1 MTDGSRTDARRR
13 KVLTVLAGSAAGAG
27 FAQVAPQD
35 FPSKP
40 IRVLIPA
47 SAGTTGDILA
57 RILSGPMG
65 RSLGHPVVVE
75 AMPGAGGITA
85 TDRLVRSPTDGYT
98 LAMASNNHV
107 INPSVYK
114 SMPFDSIRDIST
126 ISIVGST
133 PVAIVAHPS
142 PPATTT
148 QELIALAKAKPGQLN
163 YGSGGNGSVL
173 HLAGVLFTSE
183 AGVDIRHVPYK
194 GFAPMLTDVLAGH
207 IQLGIGGVAPVAE
220 HVRAGRL
227 RAIAVTTR
235 TRSNILPD
243 VPTFAE
249 SGLPNLS
256 FEGWLA
262 LIGPAG
268 LPKPVVDRLHSAVT
282 EALAQ
287 KEVQDAFATHGV
299 TIVGS
304 TPDAAARFFRTE
316 LDKHEALVK
325 RSGAV
330 LE

>member
-1 MTDGSRTDARRR
+1 MTDARRR
-13 KVLTVLAGSAAGAG
+13 KVLTVLAGSAAGAA

-75 AMPGAGGITA
+75 PMPGAGGITA
-85 TDRLVRSPTDGYT
+85 TDRLVRSPKDGYT

-142 PPATTT
+142 LPATTT
-148 QELIALAKAKPGQLN
+148 QELIALAKAKPDQLN

-173 HLAGVLFTSE
+173 HLAGVLFTGE

-194 GFAPMLTDVLAGH
+194 GFAPMLTDVLSGH
-207 IQLGIGGVAPVAE
+207 IQLGIGGVASVAE

-227 RAIAVTTR
+227 RAIAVTTQ
-235 TRSNILPD
+235 TRSGILPD

-249 SGLPNLS
+249 SGLPNYS

-299 TIVGS
+299 TIIGS

-316 LDKHEALVK
+316 LDKHAALIK

>member
-1 MTDGSRTDARRR
+1 MTRRFPPGASRRS
-13 KVLTVLAGSAAGAG
+13 VLVALAGSAAGAA
-27 FAQVAPQD
+27 FAQVAPPD

-65 RSLGHPVVVE
+65 KSLGQAVVVE

-85 TDRLVRSPTDGYT
+85 TDRLVRSPKDGYT
-98 LAMASNNHV
+98 IAMASNNHV

-114 SMPFDSIRDIST
+114 SVPFDSIKDIST
-126 ISIVGST
+126 ISVIGST

-142 PPATTT
+142 LPANTT

-183 AGVDIRHVPYK
+183 AGVDIKHVPYK
-194 GFAPMLTDVLAGH
+194 GFAPMLTDVLGGQ
-207 IQLGIGGVAPVAE
+207 IQLGIGGVASVAE
-220 HVRAGRL
+220 HVRSGRL
-227 RAIAVTTR
+227 KAIGVTTR
-235 TRSNILPD
+235 TRSSILPD

-249 SGLPNLS
+249 SGLPNYS

-268 LPKPVVDRLHSAVT
+268 LPRPIVDRLHAAVT
-282 EALAQ
+282 ETLAQ
-287 KEVQDAFATHGV
+287 KEVQEAFATHGV
-299 TIVGS
+299 TIIGS
-304 TPDAAARFFRTE
+304 TPDAAARFFRAE
-316 LDKHEALVK
+316 LDKHGALVK

-330 LE
+330 VE

>member
-1 MTDGSRTDARRR
+1 MTDARRR
-13 KVLTVLAGSAAGAG
+13 KVLTMLAGSAAGAA

-75 AMPGAGGITA
+75 PMPGAGGITA
-85 TDRLVRSPTDGYT
+85 TDRLVRSPKDGYT

-142 PPATTT
+142 LPATTT
-148 QELIALAKAKPGQLN
+148 QELIALAKAKPDQLN

-173 HLAGVLFTSE
+173 HLAGVLFTSQ

-194 GFAPMLTDVLAGH
+194 GFAPMLTDVLSGH
-207 IQLGIGGVAPVAE
+207 IQLGIGGVASVAE
-220 HVRAGRL
+220 YVRAGRL

-235 TRSNILPD
+235 TRSSILPD

-249 SGLPNLS
+249 SGLPNYS

-299 TIVGS
+299 TIIGS

-316 LDKHEALVK
+316 LDKHAALIK

>member
-1 MTDGSRTDARRR
+1 MTDARRR
-13 KVLTVLAGSAAGAG
+13 KVLTMLAGSAAGAA

-75 AMPGAGGITA
+75 PMPGAGGITA
-85 TDRLVRSPTDGYT
+85 TDRLVRSPKDGYT

-142 PPATTT
+142 LPATTT
-148 QELIALAKAKPGQLN
+148 QELIALAKAKPDQLN

-173 HLAGVLFTSE
+173 HLAGVLFTSQ

-194 GFAPMLTDVLAGH
+194 GFAPMLTDVLSGH
-207 IQLGIGGVAPVAE
+207 IQLGIGGVASVAE

-227 RAIAVTTR
+227 RAIAVTTQ
-235 TRSNILPD
+235 TRSGILPD

-249 SGLPNLS
+249 SGLPNYS

-299 TIVGS
+299 TIIGS

-316 LDKHEALVK
+316 LDKHAALIK